1 MKYKNITNNINN
13 LLIFS
18 SVNKQ
23 ESMEYK
29 IEYKYSYKFKQR

>member
-13 LLIFS
+13 LFFFLLY
-18 SVNKQ
+18 KQ